1 MASLG
6 SISPPPSQ
14 PGPDLPQLREEAA
27 LDGGA
32 QVAHPR
38 GAPGAGTGADGTRRH
53 QRVAEAPDGDRLVVV
68 AEQLGDAVQ
77 GAAAGAAGVVS
88 VELGED
94 GEPPL
99 PGLVAVG
106 EVEPLGA
113 GAGAERL
120 PTRGTAGGGA
130 RPRRGGRRS
139 GDAAAEALDGAE
151 LRRLEAGRRSQ
162 GVAEGE

>member
-1 MASLG
+1 MASLA

-32 QVAHPR
+32 QVLDAG
-38 GAPGAGTGADGTRRH
+38 GATGAGAGADGARRH
-53 QRVAEAPDGDRLVVV
+53 QRMPEAPDGDRLVMV
-68 AEQLGDAVQ
+68 AEKLRDAVQ
-77 GAAAGAAGVVS
+77 GAAAGAADVVA

-99 PGLVAVG
+99 AGPAAVG

-120 PTRGTAGGGA
+120 PQR
-130 RPRRGGRRS
+130 
-139 GDAAAEALDGAE
+139 
-151 LRRLEAGRRSQ
+151 
-162 GVAEGE
+162 